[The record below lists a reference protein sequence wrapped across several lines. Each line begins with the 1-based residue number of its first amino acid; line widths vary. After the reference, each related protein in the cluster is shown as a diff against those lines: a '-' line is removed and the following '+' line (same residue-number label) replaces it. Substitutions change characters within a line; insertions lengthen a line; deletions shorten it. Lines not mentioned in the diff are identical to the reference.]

1 MVHRM
6 TTSHNEWQRVVQ
18 RENLNR
24 VILAQ
29 LNINSIQSKFDL
41 LAEGIKGKVDV
52 YMMSETKIDETFPSR
67 QFFIKGFT
75 PPYRLDWNCH
85 RGGILVYV
93 REDIPSKLIEM
104 KSSSESISIELKLR
118 RKKWLVNCSYNAN
131 NSDICDHLR
140 SLGKSLNTLLT
151 NYDKV
156 LLMGDFNVE

>member
-6 TTSHNEWQRVVQ
+6 ATGHNEWQRVVQ

-85 RGGILVYV
+85 GGGILVYI

>member
-1 MVHRM
+1 M

-85 RGGILVYV
+85 GGGILVYV

>member
-1 MVHRM
+1 M
-6 TTSHNEWQRVVQ
+6 TTGHNEWQRVVQ

-85 RGGILVYV
+85 GGGILVYV

-156 LLMGDFNVE
+156 LLMGDFNAE

>member
-6 TTSHNEWQRVVQ
+6 TTGHNEWQRAVQ

-85 RGGILVYV
+85 GGGILVYV

>member
-6 TTSHNEWQRVVQ
+6 TTGHNEWQRVVQ

-85 RGGILVYV
+85 GGGILVYI